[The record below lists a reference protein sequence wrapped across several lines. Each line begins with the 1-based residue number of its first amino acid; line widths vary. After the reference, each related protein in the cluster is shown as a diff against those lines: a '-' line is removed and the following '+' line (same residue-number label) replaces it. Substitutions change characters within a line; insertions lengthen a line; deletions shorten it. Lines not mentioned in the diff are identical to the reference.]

1 MTRCAGLALLFF
13 TSCIIAAQPPPLAL
27 KSMGVFHV
35 GAKRVDSPY
44 SDERDA
50 EFPTRGRTTV
60 SGHAKVT
67 YFVPE
72 KVTGPR
78 IVLVPGFGL
87 SSSIYLATPD
97 GREGWAQYFA
107 RRGYPVYVVDVPE
120 RSTAGFSVDAIN
132 GCIAADPQF
141 GCSRESRLGRTS
153 LEQPWRVWGFGPRFG
168 EVHANSRF
176 PALPLQQNY
185 IEQFGASFEVY
196 VGSANIGRPGS
207 PNPRNPTAEALTAL
221 LKRVGPS
228 VLVLHSAAGSA
239 GFEVAREEPALV
251 RALVS
256 IETTACPALQADAP
270 GPLAGIAFLGIYG
283 DYVEDRGSG
292 GHPGRYRSCKSLA
305 QSSARL
311 ATGKFIDL
319 PGDLKI
325 RGNSHLMMQDD
336 NSDDIAALVSD
347 WLAGSVSR

>member
-1 MTRCAGLALLFF
+1 MKRCAGLALLLF
-13 TSCIIAAQPPPLAL
+13 TGCLIAAQPPPLAL
-27 KSMGVFHV
+27 KSMGVFYV

-67 YFVPE
+67 YFIPG
-72 KVTGPR
+72 KVTGPG

-97 GREGWAQYFA
+97 SREGWAQYFV

-120 RSTAGFSVDAIN
+120 RSTAGFAVDAIN

-196 VGSANIGRPGS
+196 MGSANIGRSGAGTSRS
-207 PNPRNPTAEALTAL
+207 PVVDALMAL

-228 VLVLHSAAGSA
+228 VLVLHSAAGAA
-239 GFEVAREEPALV
+239 GFEVARQDPARV

-256 IETTACPALQADAP
+256 IETTVCPALQGNAGD
-270 GPLAGIAFLGIYG
+270 PLAGIAFLGIYG
-283 DYVEDRGSG
+283 DYVDERGSG
-292 GHPGRYRSCKSLA
+292 GHPRRYRSCRSLA
-305 QSSARL
+305 ESPERVA
-311 ATGKFIDL
+311 AGKFIDL
-319 PGDLKI
+319 PGDLKV

-347 WLAGSVSR
+347 WLAASAIK